1 MTVFLADEQSEP
13 LQPGP
18 FVALSELVLRE
29 EGMPSD
35 AELAI
40 IFVDVAQITEYNTRF
55 MGRRGPTDVLAFPL
69 EDLEPG
75 APLVGRPGGPPPA
88 LGDVFICP
96 EVVRANADAAGV
108 PFEDEMALIV
118 VHGILHLLG
127 YDHGNDAEAAVME
140 ARERRLLSIAGRE
153 VP

>member
-1 MTVFLADEQSEP
+1 VTVFIADEQSEP
-13 LQPGP
+13 LEPGT

-29 EGMPSD
+29 EGMPAE

-40 IFVDVAQITEYNTRF
+40 VFVDLAQITEYNVRF
-55 MGRRGPTDVLAFPL
+55 MGRQGPTDVLAFPL
-69 EDLEPG
+69 EELRPG
-75 APLVGRPGGPPPA
+75 VPPVGRPGGPPPS

-96 EVVRANADAAGV
+96 EVVRANADSAGV

-140 ARERRLLSIAGRE
+140 EREQRLLTLAGRE
-153 VP
+153 LP